1 MNDSTMAEDSAP
13 TVSTRIAY
21 YWLLTLFFGAHRF
34 YVGKWLTG
42 SLYAVLALVVLPV
55 LAGGW
60 PNLSLYYLAFY
71 ALLLMV
77 DAALIPGWVKR
88 RNEWFAE
95 DFKARPNHY
104 LIPATSDIA
113 PWARGHSKKGKRHI
127 HRNYLVFWLLP
138 FLTGFFAAQLHS
150 LELFIIPI
158 VVLAAIGLISTL
170 DRILAHHPAALEIPG
185 VGPAI
190 ERVAA
195 MRSYFWENEPR
206 IGSAIWGLFRHW
218 KDFRPYWTLALVVA
232 ATVVIEGVIA
242 WGDNNQYIDPLDAGL
257 ITTVT
262 ALLAGVVVLVNLV
275 PITAVSF
282 HYSLSG
288 RRTTLRLM
296 TVGAVIATVFGYTI
310 SSKIE
315 ERSYDPA
322 AGKIPSLVSSLRLEA
337 RMENPD
343 FRNDLTKKMDIF
355 LWYFHDLDEDAA
367 TVNADFRNL
376 LQGLLPNDEAD
387 ALEFIDRG
395 DWGVVVYHHLDGA
408 CHLESPDGSAEQTET
423 SPEIL
428 PTYSPLAFVF
438 KNTEYLKWA
447 RLDYI
452 RNDPQ
457 YEGLDPMIVDPLGV
471 IDEVSSASIYYQ
483 WSDDLSEWIANPE
496 CQSLLLDWP
505 AGDLGEMAP

>member
-1 MNDSTMAEDSAP
+1 MNETTMAEDSAP

-21 YWLLTLFFGAHRF
+21 FWLLTLFFGAHRF

-42 SLYAVLALVVLPV
+42 SLYVVLALVVLPV

-60 PNLSLYYLAFY
+60 PDLLLYYLSFY
-71 ALLLMV
+71 ALLLVV

-88 RNEWFAE
+88 RNEWFVE

-127 HRNYLVFWLLP
+127 YRNYLVFWLLP
-138 FLTGFFAAQLHS
+138 FVTGICAAQLHS

-195 MRSYFWENEPR
+195 MRSYFWEKEPR
-206 IGSAIWGLFRHW
+206 IGSAVWGLFRHW

-232 ATVVIEGVIA
+232 ATIVIEGVIA
-242 WGDNNQYIDPLDAGL
+242 WRDNNQYIEPLDAGL
-257 ITTVT
+257 ITAVT

-288 RRTTLRLM
+288 RRTTLRFM
-296 TVGAVIATVFGYTI
+296 TVGAVIATVFGYAI

-315 ERSYDPA
+315 ERSHDPA
-322 AGKIPSLVSSLRLEA
+322 AGKIPSFVSSWRLEE

-376 LQGLLPNDEAD
+376 LQGILPNDETD

-395 DWGVVVYHHLDGA
+395 DWGVVVYHHLNGT
-408 CHLESPDGSAEQTET
+408 CHLENPDGSAEQTET

-428 PTYSPLAFVF
+428 PTYSLLAFVF
-438 KNTEYLKWA
+438 KNTEDMKWA
-447 RLDYI
+447 TLDYI

-457 YEGLDPMIVDPLGV
+457 YEGLDPLSVDPLGV
-471 IDEVSSASIYYQ
+471 IDLVSSADIYYQ
-483 WSDDLSEWIANPE
+483 WSDDLSERIANPE

-505 AGDLGEMAP
+505 AGDRGEMAP

>member
-1 MNDSTMAEDSAP
+1 MVSAR
-13 TVSTRIAY
+13 TAY

-42 SLYAVLALVVLPV
+42 SFYAVLAVMVLPALV
-55 LAGGW
+55 GGW
-60 PNLSLYYLAFY
+60 PELWRYFVAFY
-71 ALLLMV
+71 ALLLVV

-104 LIPATSDIA
+104 VIPATSDIA
-113 PWARGHSKKGKRHI
+113 PWARGRSKKGKRHLI
-127 HRNYLVFWLLP
+127 RNYLVMSRNQWIFLGLP
-138 FLTGFFAAQLHS
+138 FATGFVAAQLHS

-206 IGSAIWGLFRHW
+206 IGGAVWGLFRHW
-218 KDFRPYWTLALVVA
+218 KDFRPYWTLALVVT

-242 WGDNNQYIDPLDAGL
+242 WGDNNEYIGLLDSAL
-257 ITTVT
+257 IIGVT

-288 RRTTLRLM
+288 RRTILRFM

-315 ERSYDPA
+315 EESFDPA
-322 AGKIPSLVSSLRLEA
+322 AGRIPSFVSSWRLEK

-343 FRNDLTKKMDIF
+343 FRNDLTEKMDIF
-355 LWYFHDLDEDAA
+355 LWYFHDLDEDAT

-376 LQGLLPNDEAD
+376 LQGLLPNDETD
-387 ALEFIDRG
+387 ALEFIDTG
-395 DWGVVVYHHLDGA
+395 DWAVVVYHHPNGA
-408 CHLESPDGSAEQTET
+408 CHLEKTDESGDQIET
-423 SPEIL
+423 SSEIL
-428 PTYSPLAFVF
+428 PRYSLLAFVF
-438 KNTEYLKWA
+438 KNTEDMKWA
-447 RLDYI
+447 TLDYI

-457 YEGLDPMIVDPLGV
+457 YEGLDPLSVDPLGV
-471 IDEVSSASIYYQ
+471 INIVSSAGIYYQ
-483 WSDDLSEWIANPE
+483 WSDDLSKWIANPE

-505 AGDLGEMAP
+505 AGDHGEMAP